1 MKKYFSIIC
10 LSLAISPW
18 LMAQDG
24 NSVLPQKGDWAVS
37 INAAP
42 VLQYI
47 GQLFNG
53 TNGNAVINR
62 FGGQPYLNN
71 DVTTGNFGVINPL
84 VSVSAKYLLTDD
96 IALRLNAGWLY
107 TYDDDK
113 FYVQDDAARL
123 ENPISTKRLIDTRI
137 VRGNGVSLMFGA
149 ERRVGKK
156 NIQGVFGGGVLYANQ
171 VGSRKFM
178 YGNIMNQDNQSPSIA
193 VGGATVPAGFSSARV
208 LESRIANSLS
218 YLGAVAFVGVEW
230 FVSSKISLGGE
241 VNIAAVYRFGGN
253 TYTTIE
259 GYNTLSMQVEEWTD
273 LTAPTSSGFSF
284 GTGNIGG
291 NLSLN
296 FYF

>member
-18 LMAQDG
+18 LMAQEG

-42 VLQYI
+42 VLQYV

-171 VGSRKFM
+171 VGTRKFM

-208 LESRIANSLS
+208 LENSNYYHLK
-218 YLGAVAFVGVEW
+218 YKTMADV
-230 FVSSKISLGGE
+230 KR
-241 VNIAAVYRFGGN
+241 VYRFGGN